1 MCSVSSRPRRNA
13 YPLRGAC
20 RLVVALVAIW
30 LSATAAAASRPP
42 GAAPGEVPLL
52 VETSWLQARLG
63 DPRLRIIDMSSGRS
77 EYSKGHLPGAIYLS
91 VDETRATRPD
101 GGSRLPTAE
110 EAARIM
116 SRLGIAPGAIVVI
129 YDDVGGL
136 NASRLFFLLEVWGH
150 PSLALLDGGI
160 HAWRRAG
167 LPLTRDVPAVAPAS
181 YQPQLRP
188 ERVVSAEWV
197 RDRLGQPGIV
207 LLDARSPAEF
217 SGRAVW
223 SRHGGHIPGAVNLEW
238 RHHLRSDYTFKPR
251 PELLA
256 MYQGLGVTPDKAV
269 VTYCQSNH
277 RAAHSYFVLRL
288 LGYDR
293 VAAYDGSWG
302 EWGNRS
308 DLPIAR

>member
-1 MCSVSSRPRRNA
+1 MGPA
-13 YPLRGAC
+13 
-20 RLVVALVAIW
+20 RLA
-30 LSATAAAASRPP
+30 

-52 VETSWLQARLG
+52 VEAPWLQARLT
-63 DPRLRIIDMSSGRS
+63 DPRLRIIDMSSGRP
-77 EYSKGHLPGAIYLS
+77 EYSKGHLPGAIYLN
-91 VDETRATRPD
+91 VDETRVTGPD
-101 GGSRLPTAE
+101 GSSRLPTAD
-110 EAARIM
+110 EAAPLL
-116 SRLGIAPGAIVVI
+116 SRLGIAPGTIAVI

-136 NASRLFFLLEVWGH
+136 NASRLFFLLEVLGH
-150 PSLALLDGGI
+150 RSLALLDGGI

-167 LPLTRDVPAVAPAS
+167 LPLTRDVPAVAPTS
-181 YQPQLRP
+181 YRPQLRP

-207 LLDARSPAEF
+207 LLDARTPAEF
-217 SGRAVW
+217 TGRAVW
-223 SRHGGHIPGAVNLEW
+223 AKRGGHIPGAVNLEW
-238 RHHLRSDYTFKPR
+238 RNHLRSDYTFKPR

-256 MYQGLGVTPDKAV
+256 MYQALGVTADKAV

-293 VAAYDGSWG
+293 VAAYDRSWA